1 MADTLPTFTQKIDN
15 AFVETW
21 YEIRAEAADNIL
33 LATVIW
39 AALKT
44 AGCFTSQRG
53 GKLIER
59 TVKYGVGPATKDV
72 DKGDTLGMG
81 EVETETAAF
90 WTFRKSSV
98 HIQRD
103 LMTDRENAGK
113 FRIKDYVAKR
123 LKEARDSLTQQNELD
138 VEGTPH
144 TDESG
149 KKIQNLNDLLPSY
162 ANRATGTY
170 GKVARSNTWW
180 QSLYKQFT
188 DVNVTLVDDMRNL
201 YNTVGANMEFPNLII
216 TTQTLF
222 ELYEQYG
229 LEQSQIVKDDS
240 GSQMVDL
247 GFEMLRFKGKRMI
260 WSPNV
265 TAGTMQFLNTNHI
278 EVVYDPAMWFAMT
291 EWKPIYNQMERLAHI
306 LIAWNIITDQPRRHG
321 LLYT

>member
-33 LATVIW
+33 KTNVVW
-39 AALKT
+39 AALKA
-44 AGCFTSQRG
+44 AGCFKEQRG
-53 GKLIER
+53 GKWIER

-90 WTFRKSSV
+90 WPFRKISV

-103 LMTDRENAGK
+103 AFTDRENAGK
-113 FRIKDYVAKR
+113 FKIKDYLQKR
-123 LKEARDSLTQQNELD
+123 LKESRDSLNEQLELD
-138 VEGTPH
+138 ILGTPH

-170 GKVARSNTWW
+170 GKIARSNTWW
-180 QSLYKQFT
+180 QSKYKQFT
-188 DVNVTLVDDMRNL
+188 NIEVTLVDDMRNL
-201 YNTVGANMEFPNLII
+201 YNTISAHKDPPNLLL
-216 TTQTLF
+216 TTQTIH
-222 ELYEQYG
+222 ELYEQFG
-229 LEQSQIVKDDS
+229 TEMSQIVKDS
-240 GSQMVDL
+240 TGSQLVDL
-247 GFEMLRFKGKRMI
+247 GFDVLRYKGKPFV
-260 WSPNV
+260 WTPNA
-265 TAGTMQFLNTNHI
+265 TAGTIMMLNTNFI
-278 EVVYDPAMWFAMT
+278 DVVYDPAMWFAMT
-291 EWKPIYNQMERLAHI
+291 EWKPIPNQTERLAHI
-306 LIAWNIITDQPRRHG
+306 LTAMNIITDQPRRHG